1 VLEKGPLFL
10 KPTEIQPSATTAQ
23 ETTKPEAKPES
34 ASSPSSVPSR
44 SLVKGPVQTQTT
56 QTTTNPAE
64 AKKPTSS
71 QDEAPKGVF
80 DQMRQD
86 MENVG
91 KVLNPFRW

>member
-1 VLEKGPLFL
+1 
-10 KPTEIQPSATTAQ
+10 
-23 ETTKPEAKPES
+23 
-34 ASSPSSVPSR
+34 
-44 SLVKGPVQTQTT
+44 LVKGPVQPS
-56 QTTTNPAE
+56 TTTSAASLAE
-64 AKKPTSS
+64 TKKSATS